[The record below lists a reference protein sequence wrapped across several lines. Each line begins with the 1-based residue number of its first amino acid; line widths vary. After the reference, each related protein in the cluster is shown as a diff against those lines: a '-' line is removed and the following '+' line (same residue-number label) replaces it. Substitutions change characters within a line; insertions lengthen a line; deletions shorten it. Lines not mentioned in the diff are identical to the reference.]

1 MVTIMEQV
9 RTWGKEK
16 SKFLSFFNILFP
28 NSKIAGNMT
37 LVRTKLTYVF
47 NFGSKKIFSPE
58 MYGIDEKSKS
68 ELERPLC
75 FPADIFRALLCLI
88 VGGGGRKKCT
98 RGKIINIS

>member
-28 NSKIAGNMT
+28 NSKIAGNIT
-37 LVRTKLTYVF
+37 FVCTKLTYVF
-47 NFGSKKIFSPE
+47 NFGLKKNFSPE

-68 ELERPLC
+68 ELTRPLC
-75 FPADIFRALLCLI
+75 FPAYIFRALLCLL
-88 VGGGGRKKCT
+88 VEGGGRKKCT
-98 RGKIINIS
+98 MGKIIKIS